1 MQIGNSNSSSMFSFL
16 NIKPDSAENI
26 EKIKESASKIDAKNI
41 TQNYFLQFQNNT
53 FSNTSGNIN
62 VQVGLM
68 SFSLPEPFMPGNS
81 NNSGGLSSGLSDLI
95 SKNISQTG
103 YTGKPISSLSQDE
116 AKALISE
123 NGYFGV
129 ANTADRIAGF
139 VISGAGDNLEKL
151 QSGLEGVKKGFAEAE
166 KLWGSKLPDIS
177 QETMSKTVS
186 QINQRISELGGNT
199 LNVTA

>member
-68 SFSLPEPFMPGNS
+68 PFSLPEPFMPGNS

>member
-1 MQIGNSNSSSMFSFL
+1 MQIGDFNSNSMFGFL
-16 NIKPDSAENI
+16 NIKPDSLENI

-81 NNSGGLSSGLSDLI
+81 NNSSGLSSGLSDLI

-103 YTGKPISSLSQDE
+103 YTGKPISSLSQGE

-129 ANTADRIAGF
+129 TNTADRIAGF

-151 QSGLEGVKKGFAEAE
+151 QSGLEGVKRGFTEAE

-177 QETMSKTVS
+177 QETMSKAIS